1 MQPEKEFLKNK
12 FIEFQLKIAE
22 LNHLLTDTRDSY
34 EKREKD
40 FILELLTIIDAFEN
54 LDKIIAA
61 KQDTFD
67 KSAQRLVKNIRSIQ
81 RKLTRLLK
89 THAVV
94 PMHFPDNMAHMDYC
108 KIVDTRTAPES
119 KNETILFVL
128 KNGYIDERNGTVLR
142 KAEVITVLNDS

>member
-1 MQPEKEFLKNK
+1 MQSEKEFLKNK

-22 LNHLLTDTRDSY
+22 LSHFLTETRDSY
-34 EKREKD
+34 ENREKD

-67 KSAQRLVKNIRSIQ
+67 KSAQRLAKNIRTIQ
-81 RKLTRLLK
+81 RKLRRLLK
-89 THAVV
+89 TRAVV
-94 PMHFPDNMAHMDYC
+94 PMHFPDNMARMDYC
-108 KIVDTRTAPES
+108 KIVDTRRAPES
-119 KNETILFVL
+119 NNETILFVL

-142 KAEVITVLNDS
+142 KAEVITVFNDS